1 MKPVPKLI
9 FSIFLLILISS
20 GIWTWIWLKS
30 NQSGNGKSL
39 PAYATLSDFSLVD
52 QNNDPISLKT
62 FKGKIWIADVIF
74 TRCAGP
80 CPILSSHMQRMQGML
95 SHSPE
100 VVLVSFSVDP
110 EYDTP
115 EVLAKYAS
123 TFGAEKDKWFFLTGD
138 REVIFDIARSSLKL
152 SVESET
158 EIAPI
163 IHSTRFVLIDETGG
177 LRGYYDS
184 NEDGFINELI
194 SDVRILLNEK
204 QLKLAQ

>member
-62 FKGKIWIADVIF
+62 FNGKIWIADFIF
-74 TRCAGP
+74 NRSYVTCT
-80 CPILSSHMQRMQGML
+80 ILSSHMQRMQGML

-184 NEDGFINELI
+184 NEDGFMNELI

>member
-62 FKGKIWIADVIF
+62 FNGKIWIADFIF

-163 IHSTRFVLIDETGG
+163 IHSPRFVLIDETGG

-184 NEDGFINELI
+184 NEDGFMNELI

>member
-62 FKGKIWIADVIF
+62 FNGKIWIADFIF

-138 REVIFDIARSSLKL
+138 REVI
-152 SVESET
+152 
-158 EIAPI
+158 
-163 IHSTRFVLIDETGG
+163 
-177 LRGYYDS
+177 
-184 NEDGFINELI
+184 LI
-194 SDVRILLNEK
+194 SPDPV
-204 QLKLAQ
+204 

>member
-62 FKGKIWIADVIF
+62 FNGKIWIADFIF

-152 SVESET
+152 SVKSET

-184 NEDGFINELI
+184 NEDGFMNELI

>member
-62 FKGKIWIADVIF
+62 FNGKIWIADFIF

>member
-9 FSIFLLILISS
+9 FSVFLLILISS
-20 GIWTWIWLKS
+20 GIWLWIWLKS
-30 NQSGNGKSL
+30 NQSGNSKSL
-39 PAYATLSDFSLVD
+39 PVYATLSDFSLVD
-52 QNNDPISLKT
+52 QNNDPISLKK
-62 FKGKIWIADVIF
+62 FSEKIWIADFIF

-80 CPILSSHMQRMQGML
+80 CPILSAHMQRLQGLL
-95 SHSPE
+95 SHVPK

-123 TFGAEKDKWFFLTGD
+123 TFSAEKDKWFFLTGE

-152 SVESET
+152 SVEGET
-158 EIAPI
+158 ETAPI
-163 IHSTRFVLIDETGG
+163 IHSTRFVLIDETAA

-184 NEDGFINELI
+184 NEDGFMKRLI
-194 SDVRILLNEK
+194 SDVRILLGEK
-204 QLKLAQ
+204 RLKLAQ

>member
-62 FKGKIWIADVIF
+62 FNGKIWIADFIF

-184 NEDGFINELI
+184 NEDGFMNELI

>member
-62 FKGKIWIADVIF
+62 FNGKIWIADFIF

-80 CPILSSHMQRMQGML
+80 CPILSSYMQRMQGML

>member
-9 FSIFLLILISS
+9 FSIFVLILISS

-62 FKGKIWIADVIF
+62 FNGKIWIADFIF

-163 IHSTRFVLIDETGG
+163 IHSTRFVLIDEKGG

-184 NEDGFINELI
+184 NEDGFMNELI

>member
-123 TFGAEKDKWFFLTGD
+123 TFGAEKDKWYFLTGD
-138 REVIFDIARSSLKL
+138 REVTCDIARSSLKL
-152 SVESET
+152 SVESDT
-158 EIAPI
+158 DITPI

>member
-62 FKGKIWIADVIF
+62 FNGKIWIADFIF

-80 CPILSSHMQRMQGML
+80 CPILSSYMQRMQGML

-184 NEDGFINELI
+184 NEDGFMNELI